1 MRKQKGF
8 TLVELFI
15 TLVFLFIVG
24 AVLVFLGGI
33 AWGAYKA
40 YDNRGVIV
48 EGANNVVTTI
58 TTENIT
64 SRCVDDFKFVVGD
77 DGRAVQV
84 LDANGKGV
92 PCENI
97 GKPGN

>member
-8 TLVELFI
+8 TLVEL
-15 TLVFLFIVG
+15 LVFMVIIVIIVG
-24 AVLVFLGGI
+24 VLALFSFFGY
-33 AWGAYKA
+33 AAYKA
-40 YDNRGVIV
+40 YDNRSVIV

-58 TTENIT
+58 TTENVT
-64 SRCVDDFKFVVGD
+64 SRCVDNFKFAVGD

-84 LDANGKGV
+84 LDANGKGI

-97 GKPGN
+97 GTVGN